1 MDEAFRLCEIDRL
14 GVLDTPSEPV
24 FDAIV
29 AAAQAATGMPMGLI
43 SIVAEH
49 RQWFK
54 ANIGLPDTSETPR
67 DISFCTHAI
76 ERDALMEIP
85 DARQDPLFA
94 SNPLV
99 TGGPRIR
106 HYAGIPLSS
115 AQGARIG
122 TLCLF
127 DTMPGVLSP
136 SQRELMVHL
145 GRVTTQVLEQRATL
159 LQKVDQAQHLHS
171 DLKRS
176 EDFLE
181 RTNTAAK
188 VGGWE
193 LDLTSNEV
201 RWTRETKQIHGVRA
215 NYQPTLDSALSFY
228 REDSRAII
236 RASVQRCIDAGTP
249 WEVQLPMST
258 ADGRAI
264 WTRVVGSR
272 QQVEGR
278 PRLVGAIQDITEE
291 RAVLDALE
299 ASEVR
304 YRRLFHYSL
313 GLICTHTL
321 DGTVT
326 SVNPAA
332 VQSLGFPESQMV
344 GRSLCDLM
352 PADKR
357 DAFKAYLAR
366 IESNHTDAGVIELIA
381 ADGSRRYWAYNNVL
395 DSEAHPPF
403 VLGHAQ
409 DVTALRQQEE
419 RLRELS
425 QRDPLTLCHNR
436 RYLHRLEQLETES
449 WACVVFDLDHFKQVN
464 DTQGHRRGDAIL
476 VEFAA
481 FLRSPLGAGES
492 EVRLGGDEFMVVLI
506 QPARERLQALLDWY
520 EQNAGLAPIAFSM
533 GAATHARG
541 ELVADTIHRA
551 DNGLYSTRER
561 VRRVQREDDAVM
573 PGTSASTSD

>member
-1 MDEAFRLCEIDRL
+1 MDEASRLCEIERL
-14 GVLDTPSEPV
+14 GVLDTPPEPV

-29 AAAQAATGMPMGLI
+29 AAARAATGMPMGLI

-54 ANIGLPDTSETPR
+54 ANIGLPDTRETPR
-67 DISFCTHAI
+67 NISFCTHAI
-76 ERDALMEIP
+76 EQDTLLEIP
-85 DARQDPLFA
+85 DAHQDPRFA

-106 HYAGIPLSS
+106 HYAGIPLGT
-115 AQGARIG
+115 AHGARIG
-122 TLCLF
+122 TLCLL
-127 DTMPGVLSP
+127 DTLPGVLSP

-145 GRVTTQVLEQRATL
+145 GRVTTQVLEQRAAL
-159 LQKVDQAQHLHS
+159 MQKVDQAQALHRE
-171 DLKRS
+171 LKRS

-215 NYQPTLDSALSFY
+215 AYQPTLDNALSFY

-236 RASVQRCIDAGTP
+236 EASVQRCVEAGTP
-249 WEVQLPMST
+249 WEVQLPMTT

-278 PRLVGAIQDITEE
+278 PRLVGAIQDITDE

-321 DGTVT
+321 DGTLT

-352 PADKR
+352 PPEKR
-357 DAFKAYLAR
+357 EAFRAYLKR
-366 IESNHTDAGVIELIA
+366 IEANHTDAGVIELIA
-381 ADGSRRYWAYNNVL
+381 ADGTRRYWAYHNVL

-409 DVTALRQQEE
+409 DVTALRLQEA

-425 QRDPLTLCHNR
+425 QKDPLTLCHNR
-436 RYLHRLEQLETES
+436 RYLHRLEQLEAEP
-449 WACVVFDLDHFKQVN
+449 WACLVFDLDHFKQIN

-481 FLRSPLGAGES
+481 FLHSALGPAETA
-492 EVRLGGDEFMVVLI
+492 VRLGGDEFLVVLMN
-506 QPARERLQALLDWY
+506 PEEGRLQALERWY
-520 EQNAGLAPIAFSM
+520 ETHAGTSPIAFSM
-533 GAATHARG
+533 GAATHTPG
-541 ELVADTIHRA
+541 EAVADTIHRA
-551 DNGLYSTRER
+551 DSGLYSARAR
-561 VRRVQREDDAVM
+561 VRRDTRDEE
-573 PGTSASTSD
+573 PGATPSP

>member
-94 SNPLV
+94 ANPLV

-106 HYAGIPLSS
+106 HYAGIPLGT
-115 AQGARIG
+115 AHGARIG
-122 TLCLF
+122 TLCLL

-215 NYQPTLDSALSFY
+215 SYQPTLDSALSFY
-228 REDSRAII
+228 RDDSRAII
-236 RASVQRCIDAGTP
+236 QASVQRCIDAGTP
-249 WEVQLPMST
+249 WEVQLPMT
-258 ADGRAI
+258 TGDGRAI

-332 VQSLGFPESQMV
+332 VQSLGYPESEMV

-352 PADKR
+352 PPEKR
-357 DAFKAYLAR
+357 EAFRAYLRR
-366 IESNHTDAGVIELIA
+366 IEANHTDAGVIELLA
-381 ADGSRRYWAYNNVL
+381 ADGTRRYWAYNNVL
-395 DSEAHPPF
+395 DTETHPPF

-409 DVTALRQQEE
+409 DVTALRLQEE

-425 QRDPLTLCHNR
+425 LKDPLTQCHNR
-436 RYLHRLEQLETES
+436 RYLHRLDDVASRS
-449 WACVVFDLDHFKQVN
+449 WACLVFDLDHFKQVN
-464 DTQGHRRGDAIL
+464 DTLGHRRGDTVL
-476 VEFAA
+476 VEFAD
-481 FLRSPLGAGES
+481 FLRAPLRANEAA
-492 EVRLGGDEFMVVLI
+492 VRLGGDEFLVALI
-506 QPARERLQALLDWY
+506 EPAAGRLAALEAWY
-520 EQNAGLAPIAFSM
+520 AGNAARAPTAFSM
-533 GAATHARG
+533 GAAVNVPG
-541 ELVADTIHRA
+541 EPVAETIHKADSRLYRTRA
-551 DNGLYSTRER
+551 R
-561 VRRVQREDDAVM
+561 VRREMRPQ
-573 PGTSASTSD
+573 GSAD

>member
-94 SNPLV
+94 ANPLV
-99 TGGPRIR
+99 TGGPRVR
-106 HYAGIPLSS
+106 HYAGIPL
-115 AQGARIG
+115 ATAHGARIG
-122 TLCLF
+122 TLCLL

-145 GRVTTQVLEQRATL
+145 GRVATQVLEQRAAL

-201 RWTRETKQIHGVRA
+201 RWTRETKQIHGVRSS
-215 NYQPTLDSALSFY
+215 YQPTFESALSFY
-228 REDSRAII
+228 RPDSRSII
-236 RASVQRCIDAGTP
+236 QAAVQRCTEQGTP
-249 WEVQLPMST
+249 WEVQLPMTT
-258 ADGRAI
+258 ADGRSI
-264 WTRVVGSR
+264 WTRVVGTR
-272 QQVEGR
+272 QQVEGL

-291 RAVLDALE
+291 RAVVDALE

-332 VQSLGFPESQMV
+332 VQSLGYPESEMV

-352 PADKR
+352 PPEKR
-357 DAFKAYLAR
+357 EAFKAYLRR
-366 IESNHTDAGVIELIA
+366 IEANHTDAGVIELLA
-381 ADGSRRYWAYNNVL
+381 ADGTRRYWAYNNVL
-395 DSEAHPPF
+395 DTETHPPF

-409 DVTALRQQEE
+409 DVTALRLQEE

-425 QRDPLTLCHNR
+425 LKDPLTQCHNR
-436 RYLHRLEQLETES
+436 RYLHRLDDVASRS
-449 WACVVFDLDHFKQVN
+449 WACLVFDLDHFKQVN
-464 DTQGHRRGDAIL
+464 DTLGHRRGDTVL
-476 VEFAA
+476 VEFAD
-481 FLRSPLGAGES
+481 FLRAPLQADEAA
-492 EVRLGGDEFMVVLI
+492 VRLGGDEFLVALI
-506 QPARERLQALLDWY
+506 EPAAGRLAALEAWY
-520 EQNAGLAPIAFSM
+520 AGNAARAPTAFSM
-533 GAATHARG
+533 GAAVNVPG
-541 ELVADTIHRA
+541 EPVAETIHKADSRLYRTRA
-551 DNGLYSTRER
+551 R
-561 VRRVQREDDAVM
+561 VRREKRPQ
-573 PGTSASTSD
+573 GSAD